1 MIFGHEKRDIELTYT
16 HNTILHDGRDEPE
29 HRKAMWVFRAKADD
43 TTACGVGT
51 RENIVYASL

>member
-1 MIFGHEKRDIELTYT
+1 MIFEHEKRDIELTYT
-16 HNTILHDGRDEPE
+16 ILHDGRDVPE